1 MIGLTGTDTE
11 LSTSTDGKVR
21 AVPDFFGFAHRYIT
35 SFALE
40 WMMVA
45 QDADIT

>member
-1 MIGLTGTDTE
+1 MARFGPYRI
-11 LSTSTDGKVR
+11 
-21 AVPDFFGFAHRYIT
+21 FFGFAHRYIT